1 VFSKERR
8 SFFEKVFKNRSCHM
22 NLESLNPQQLEAVQ
36 HDKGPLLVVAG
47 AGSGK
52 TRVITSRIANL
63 IQRGMNPDSILAITF
78 TNKAAGEMKQRVFK
92 MLSGE
97 GVISPWISTFH
108 SFCLRILRKHINELG
123 FSREFVIYDSSDQVS
138 LIKQCMKSIDIEAK
152 VFPPKT
158 LLNHISGFKNDFL
171 LPGDID
177 SDSLSFGAKMK
188 AAEVYPLYQHNLK
201 ISNALDFDDLLIMTV
216 RLLKEAESVLE
227 RYSKQFQQILVD
239 EFQDTNATQYK
250 LICLLAS
257 KHMNVCAV
265 GDDDQSIYRWRG
277 ANIENILNFEKDF
290 LNTRVIKLEENY
302 RSTQVILKA
311 AAGVVSENRNRKEKT
326 LWTQNEEGRP
336 IIYYRATDEN
346 DEARSV
352 CEFIVRDNQEEGVLF
367 NNMAV
372 LYRTNAQS
380 RAMEEALR
388 GSDIPYRLIGGFRF
402 YERKEIKDILAFVRV
417 IINPAD
423 SVSLRRIINV
433 PTRGIGKTSLDK
445 VEKFSA
451 KKNIFLM
458 EGLRQ
463 ICNSSVISSGAKKKI
478 INFIE
483 IMDGLRSFYENAALI
498 DFFQGVVERTGYATM
513 LEAEDT
519 RESRDRIDILNE
531 LYTAIQQ
538 SEEKGETLQQFLDT
552 TALVS
557 DTDSIDDSRGVLQ
570 LMTLH
575 TCKGLEYDSIYII
588 GLEDG
593 LLPHASSMSDPEE
606 YEEERRLCYVGITR
620 AKKQLCVSNA
630 RMRRIYGSTFNYPP
644 SQFLMAIP
652 SDVIINK
659 SRMEVPS
666 YQQSVSTQYMDNEL
680 PTPLFKNENKNDS
693 YAVGTKVL
701 HPKFGAGIII
711 KRDGSEDDL
720 KVDIF
725 FKKIYGKK
733 RIAVNYAKLIII

>member
-1 VFSKERR
+1 
-8 SFFEKVFKNRSCHM
+8 M
-22 NLESLNPQQLEAVQ
+22 DLELLNPQQLEAVQ

-63 IQRGMNPDSILAITF
+63 IHQGINPDSILAITF

-92 MLSGE
+92 MLSGD
-97 GVISPWISTFH
+97 GLSSPWIGTFH
-108 SFCLRILRKHINELG
+108 SFCLRLLRRHINELDY
-123 FSREFVIYDSSDQVS
+123 SREFVIYDSSDQLS
-138 LIKQCMKSIDIEAK
+138 LIKQCMKSIDIEAEA
-152 VFPPKT
+152 FPPKT
-158 LLNHISGFKNDFL
+158 LLNHISGFKNDFIL
-171 LPGDID
+171 ATDID
-177 SDSLSFGAKMK
+177 SDNFPFGAKMK

-201 ISNALDFDDLLIMTV
+201 KSNALDFDDLLIMTV
-216 RLLKEAESVLE
+216 RLFKESETVLE
-227 RYSKQFQQILVD
+227 RYSNQFQQILVD

-250 LICLLAS
+250 LVCLLAS
-257 KHMNVCAV
+257 KHSNVCAV

-290 LNTRVIKLEENY
+290 QNTRVIKLEENY

-326 LWTQNEEGRP
+326 LWTQNEKGTP
-336 IIYYRATDEN
+336 IVYYRAEDEN

-352 CEFIVRDNQEEGVLF
+352 CEFILQHNQEEGVLF

-433 PTRGIGKTSLDK
+433 PTRGIGKTSLTK
-445 VEKFSA
+445 VEKYSVD
-451 KKNIFLM
+451 KNILLM

-463 ICNSSVISSGAKKKI
+463 VSHSRVITSGAKNKI
-478 INFIE
+478 INFLE
-483 IMDGLRSFYENAALI
+483 IIDGLRSFHENAVLV
-498 DFFQGVVERTGYATM
+498 DFFQEIVERTGYAAM
-513 LEAEDT
+513 LKNEDT
-519 RESRDRIDILNE
+519 RESRDRMDILNE

-557 DTDSIDDSRGVLQ
+557 DADSIDDSRGVLQ
-570 LMTLH
+570 MMTLH
-575 TCKGLEYDSIYII
+575 TCKGLEYDSVYII

-620 AKKQLCVSNA
+620 AKKKLCVSNA

-652 SDVIINK
+652 SDVITNK
-659 SRMEVPS
+659 TRMEEPS
-666 YQQSVSTQYMDNEL
+666 YQKSMETKYGVNEI
-680 PTPLFKNENKNDS
+680 PATTFVNENQEVS
-693 YAVGTKVL
+693 YAIGTKVL

-725 FKKIYGKK
+725 FKKAYGKK
-733 RIAVNYAKLIII
+733 RIAINHAKLIII